1 MESVNPNTYFLLVLR
16 LSSNGQAQTRK
27 ALDINVFFSNDIKLM
42 SFLLAALTVLRMSE
56 YKNVNNNNTNGMHI
70 EYDVNQSLKRET
82 YSMATALIF
91 STSCVS
97 MQRLVIIR

>member
-1 MESVNPNTYFLLVLR
+1 
-16 LSSNGQAQTRK
+16 
-27 ALDINVFFSNDIKLM
+27 
-42 SFLLAALTVLRMSE
+42 MSE
-56 YKNVNNNNTNGMHI
+56 YKKVNNNNTKGMHI
-70 EYDVNQSLKRET
+70 EYDVYQSLKRET